1 MRVQESG
8 WRPDAAGLASS
19 YVHAAGWQH
28 MLQGLKMWAM
38 HGLDHR
44 SMAPGLPAMPD
55 APERPELRVDLPRIQ
70 TARLL
75 LRQHEDADVP
85 DLSRVLNDMD
95 VARYT
100 LRMPHP
106 YTEDSARDF
115 LRISRIGRAA
125 GVSRV
130 WAMTL
135 RESGQLV
142 GGIGLRI
149 DASQGIAELGYS
161 LGKAWWGKG
170 FATEAALAVTRHG
183 FEVLK
188 LHKVLACWFVGN
200 EASGRVLEK
209 AGFVREGI
217 RRGQAIRF
225 GKRLDL
231 VDMAAFRDEWL
242 AAHPA

>member
-1 MRVQESG
+1 MVAPIQLNDEAVRRAYLALSSSGEKTIDAKAVDKLIGAARSDDGKIDATESA
-8 WRPDAAGLASS
+8 DLA
-19 YVHAAGWQH
+19 
-28 MLQGLKMWAM
+28 
-38 HGLDHR
+38 
-44 SMAPGLPAMPD
+44 
-55 APERPELRVDLPRIQ
+55 
-70 TARLL
+70 
-75 LRQHEDADVP
+75 
-85 DLSRVLNDMD
+85 RVLQFNSDSFTPE
-95 VARYT
+95 AR
-100 LRMPHP
+100 
-106 YTEDSARDF
+106 
-115 LRISRIGRAA
+115 G
-125 GVSRV
+125 
-130 WAMTL
+130 
-135 RESGQLV
+135 ESGQLV